1 MADRLRQLAPHIVA
15 MAVLY
20 VFFVVV
26 AAVVFGYG
34 DVWAALSIA
43 VAIAFGY
50 KPTVVALGIGPEV
63 WNEEIRSR
71 DG

>member
-1 MADRLRQLAPHIVA
+1 MTDRLRQLAPHIVA

-26 AAVVFGYG
+26 AAVVFGHG

-50 KPTVVALGIGPEV
+50 KPTVVALGVGPEV
-63 WNEEIRSR
+63 WNEEIEGR